1 MEELTLKMHNSDAK
15 VEELT
20 HKMHNSDAKVEELTL
35 KVYKASHTER
45 TYVDIGLVSGVPP
58 WSIVTVVGCDCC

>member
-1 MEELTLKMHNSDAK
+1 MMHNSDAK

-20 HKMHNSDAKVEELTL
+20 LMVHNNNARVQELTL

-45 TYVDIGLVSGVPP
+45 TYVDIGRVSGVPP
-58 WSIVTVVGCDCC
+58 